1 MFVSLDKGNEKGNVV
16 LADFLEYA
24 VCLRYR
30 DERNAKKT
38 EIVLSHLELKAF
50 FKRAI
55 KKGLISKEDL

>member
-16 LADFLEYA
+16 LAEFLGNGG

-30 DERNAKKT
+30 KERSVK
-38 EIVLSHLELKAF
+38 EIFLSPLELKTL

-55 KKGLISKEDL
+55 KKDRISKEDL